1 MVEIGSG
8 SGFATGYLS
17 AMDRDSESSQGGHN
31 DGGHHCGQDHGTGG
45 STNDLG
51 IKAGD
56 FGMSFLMGLGSTST
70 VPGIL
75 AKIRTGA
82 KTLELGLGNRPGG
95 KGGQG
100 GHSAGMYGEKQRQAL
115 REAAKA
121 NRVDF
126 TLHTSVGVQGLAGQG
141 QQGFSRET
149 KEMSVQEIKRALEF
163 AADVG
168 QGGPVVVHTG
178 EYQRPMKSSRWN
190 EEEGKW
196 KGKFE
201 WYENEEERGSYQV
214 VDTRTG
220 QVITEA
226 KRGRTISRPVW
237 KKYQEGD
244 KFWDKE
250 DGRTYTDKNG
260 KIVKEGDYI
269 DYWGNKVGRD
279 TRVPIW
285 DSENQ
290 EFKIQQLTWDKLTDE
305 AKDLTEEAR
314 DFWRKNRNAKNGEW
328 DKSMWR
334 RFKNAKSES
343 DIEVFEEEAHVIS
356 SLETNAANSRA
367 WAATYMQDFDENI
380 NRLEKLEEAKKIF
393 EEIEGATSDE
403 EKWRLQQQI
412 PIDRYR
418 LLPPEQKMP
427 AELIQQEINSVQA
440 RIKQARDSA
449 AGQMSQAQ
457 DQIETLKH
465 IESAQSYALKEAYDS
480 YARGGVYAWEKSREL
495 EKKGQ
500 LKKNLNLAMENLFPE
515 AYGAHPD
522 EIISLVKSSRGRMKE
537 LMVQKGY
544 SDQEAEKAAKQS
556 LSMTFDTGHMNMWR
570 KYWKGDHKKTPK
582 QNDDDFNEWAKEM
595 TGKMVKAGVI
605 GHVHLDDNYGYQDE
619 HLAPGEGNA
628 PIREMVKILKE
639 NGYDGELIVEPGAD
653 FTTDNGGFQ
662 SVMKTWRHFDTPIMG
677 TGSSFSRAT
686 GSTGKQWSNIQYGFF
701 GQNAPPYFTFG
712 AYSPSEDWT
721 LWTGVPLE

>member
-17 AMDRDSESSQGGHN
+17 AMDRESDGGHDGHN

-100 GHSAGMYGEKQRQAL
+100 GHSAGMYGEKQRTAL
-115 REAAKA
+115 RESAKA

-178 EYQRPMKSSRWN
+178 EYQRPMKSSKWN
-190 EEEGKW
+190 EKEGKW

-201 WYENEEERGSYQV
+201 WYDNEGDRGSYQV

-220 QVITEA
+220 QVIQEA
-226 KRGRTISRPVW
+226 KRGKTISRPVW
-237 KKYQEGD
+237 KRFQSGD
-244 KFWDKE
+244 EQWDKNS
-250 DGRTYTDKNG
+250 GRSYTDKNG
-260 KIVKEGDYI
+260 NTVREGDYI
-269 DYWGNKVGRD
+269 DYWGNKVSRGE
-279 TRVPIW
+279 RVPVW
-285 DSENQ
+285 DEANQ
-290 EFKIQQLTWDKLTDE
+290 TFEIQQLTWDKLGEE
-305 AKDLTEEAR
+305 AKDLTNEAR
-314 DFWRKNRNAKNGEW
+314 DFWKNNRNASKDVWEN
-328 DKSMWR
+328 SRWR
-334 RFKNAKSES
+334 RFQDAKSV
-343 DIEVFEEEAHVIS
+343 DEVEVYEEEAHVIS
-356 SLETNAANSRA
+356 ALETNAASSRA
-367 WAATYMQDFDENI
+367 FAQQYVQDFNENI
-380 NRLEKLEEAKKIF
+380 ELLEKMKKAR
-393 EEIEGATSDE
+393 EIYQQIQDATSEE
-403 EKWRLQQQI
+403 EKWRLKKQI
-412 PIDRYR
+412 PVDRHGFI
-418 LLPPEQKMP
+418 P
-427 AELIQQEINSVQA
+427 ADEKYPVELIDQDIK
-440 RIKQARDSA
+440 RIQGRIRQARDSA
-449 AGQMSQAQ
+449 AGQQSQAQ
-457 DQIETLKH
+457 DQLETLKH
-465 IESAQSYALKEAYDS
+465 IQSAQTYALKEAYDS

-495 EKKGQ
+495 ERKGK

-522 EIISLVKSSRGRMKE
+522 EIIDLVQKSRNRMKE
-537 LMVQKGY
+537 IMVQRGHNA
-544 SDQEAEKAAKQS
+544 QEAEKAAKQS

-570 KYWKGDHKKTPK
+570 KYWKGDDKKTPE
-582 QNDDDFNEWAKEM
+582 QNNKEFDQWALEM

-619 HLAPGEGNA
+619 HLAPGEGNT

-662 SVMKTWRHFDTPIMG
+662 SVMKTWQHFDTPIMG
-677 TGSSFSRAT
+677 TGNSYAR
-686 GSTGKQWSNIQYGFF
+686 STGKGKKWGNIQYGHF

>member
-8 SGFATGYLS
+8 SGFATGYFS
-17 AMDRDSESSQGGHN
+17 AMDRESSGGDQGHS
-31 DGGHHCGQDHGTGG
+31 DGGNHHCGQDHGTGG
-45 STNDLG
+45 STGDVG
-51 IKAGD
+51 VKAGE

-100 GHSAGMYGEKQRQAL
+100 GHSAGMYGLKQRQAL

-126 TLHTSVGVQGLAGQG
+126 TTHTSVGVSGLSGQG
-141 QQGFSRET
+141 QQGFSRES

-178 EYQRPMKSSRWN
+178 EYQRPMKSARWN
-190 EEEGKW
+190 QDEKW
-196 KGKFE
+196 KDKFE
-201 WYENEEERGSYQV
+201 WYENEDERGSYQV

-226 KRGRTISRPVW
+226 RKGRTISRPVW
-237 KKYQEGD
+237 KKFEQGD

-250 DGRTYTDKNG
+250 GGRSYTDKHG
-260 KIVKEGDYI
+260 EVVREGDYI
-269 DYWGNKVGRD
+269 DYWGNKVDRA

-285 DSENQ
+285 DNEKQS
-290 EFKIQQLTWDKLTDE
+290 FKIEQLTWDKLG
-305 AKDLTEEAR
+305 EEAEQLTSEAR
-314 DFWRKNRNAKNGEW
+314 KFWREHRNDTNGSW

-334 RFKNAKSES
+334 RFKDVKSEE

-367 WAATYMQDFDENI
+367 WASTYMQDFEENI
-380 NRLEKLEEAKKIF
+380 EMLDKLKKAKEIYKKI
-393 EEIEGATSDE
+393 EESTDEE
-403 EKWRLQQQI
+403 EKWRLRKSQQI
-412 PIDRYR
+412 SEFVPPTEKYPSE
-418 LLPPEQKMP
+418 LLDTQ
-427 AELIQQEINSVQA
+427 INRVQS

-449 AGQMSQAQ
+449 SGQMSQAQ
-457 DQIETLKH
+457 DQMETLKH
-465 IESAQSYALKEAYDS
+465 IQSAQTYALKEAHDS
-480 YARGGVYAWEKSREL
+480 YARGGIYAYEKSREL
-495 EKKGQ
+495 ERKGQ

-522 EIISLVKSSRGRMKE
+522 EIIDLVQKSRERMVD
-537 LMVQKGY
+537 LMVQKGHNLKDAQTA
-544 SDQEAEKAAKQS
+544 SKQS

-570 KYWKGDHKKTPK
+570 KYWKGDPTQNPE
-582 QNDDDFNEWAKEM
+582 QNDKDFNKWALEM

-619 HLAPGEGNA
+619 HLAPGEGNT
-628 PIREMVKILKE
+628 PIKEMVKILKE
-639 NGYDGELIVEPGAD
+639 NGYKGELIVEPGAD
-653 FTTDNGGFQ
+653 FTTDNGGFE
-662 SVMKTWRHFDTPIMG
+662 SVMKTWSHFGTPIKG
-677 TGSSFSRAT
+677 TGTSFSRAT
-686 GSTGKQWSNIQYGFF
+686 STGKSWGSIQYGHF
-701 GQNAPPYFTFG
+701 GQNQPAYFTFG